1 MNLLIDDETIML
13 ARKLEGTIN
22 DIGVQLQKVLDWA
35 NENCYQDYKR
45 SRTSNPML
53 TPEFFVGIY
62 KLEDIEKFEERF
74 QRESKQV

>member
-22 DIGVQLQKVLDWA
+22 DIGVQLQKIVDWA
-35 NENCYQDYKR
+35 SENCYQDYKR
-45 SRTSNPML
+45 SRTNNPML

-62 KLEDIEKFEERF
+62 KREDIEKFEARLKMEK
-74 QRESKQV
+74 SI